1 MVFIFGTF
9 SRKKPPVEPRIIA
22 SSALHTADVRV
33 GDLLE
38 VSGGCPRFPGDEC
51 DLVGGYKSVV
61 CEYKG
66 ELYYR
71 IIA

>member
-1 MVFIFGTF
+1 MVFIFGIFT
-9 SRKKPPVEPRIIA
+9 RRGAPVEPLIVSTEKLQDGSARI
-22 SSALHTADVRV
+22 
-33 GDLLE
+33 GDLVE
-38 VSGGCPRFPGDEC
+38 VVGGCPRFPGDAC

-61 CEYKG
+61 IEYHG

>member
-1 MVFIFGTF
+1 MVSIFGVFTK
-9 SRKKPPVEPRIIA
+9 RGAPVEPLIISSEKLDDGSARI
-22 SSALHTADVRV
+22 
-33 GDLLE
+33 GDLVE

-51 DLVGGYKSVV
+51 NLVGGYKSVV

-71 IIA
+71 IVA